1 MKRSPLFVALF
12 VLCAASA
19 RAQMEMPKPGPELKK
34 LDYFVG
40 TWVSDGDM
48 KPGPM
53 GPGGKVSMT
62 EHSEWMAG
70 GFFVQVHSEF
80 KTPMGDG
87 TGIAFMGYSPDDKGY
102 TYDEFNSMGEAE
114 HSKGSV
120 DGDTW
125 TWTNDEKMGG
135 QTIHGR
141 FTVKILTPSSYSF
154 KFEVSSDGATWSTV
168 MEGKATKKS

>member
-1 MKRSPLFVALF
+1 
-12 VLCAASA
+12 
-19 RAQMEMPKPGPELKK
+19 
-34 LDYFVG
+34 
-40 TWVSDGDM
+40 
-48 KPGPM
+48 
-53 GPGGKVSMT
+53 
-62 EHSEWMAG
+62 
-70 GFFVQVHSEF
+70 
-80 KTPMGDG
+80 
-87 TGIAFMGYSPDDKGY
+87 
-102 TYDEFNSMGEAE
+102 
-114 HSKGSV
+114 V